1 MANNL
6 HHELLDGC
14 YVRML
19 GGGKKPL
26 KRRLLLGVYRC
37 GTPFVYYDLDVI
49 MSKYLEHFSCI
60 DGFDVKIRDVKHF

>member
-19 GGGKKPL
+19 GGGKAAQTQTFAWSVL
-26 KRRLLLGVYRC
+26 VWNTFRVL
-37 GTPFVYYDLDVI
+37 
-49 MSKYLEHFSCI
+49 
-60 DGFDVKIRDVKHF
+60 